1 MQRKEEREKRDRGE
15 KHSAT
20 LSGAL
25 IRPYLT
31 KQQASGGAQI
41 HHVLRRGGGSGSAV
55 ISARRL
61 QPSALPLRPGLIST
75 ACLSPKT
82 ANNIA
87 AAVVEA
93 AEWNSFKSRAPLDT
107 FSWCSA
113 WTAVRP
119 APWQGQRKNGFSLY
133 LQLCD
138 LSVHT
143 GAETIGR
150 ERRTICRNEQLQQE
164 LEQAQTLA
172 QEQGVVDSHA
182 TGRQAGHAAKPRRRE
197 VSLSC

>member
-1 MQRKEEREKRDRGE
+1 MLHLAVRRSVVCCGVGAALALQSNLRGD
-15 KHSAT
+15 SNPL
-20 LSGAL
+20 LS
-25 IRPYLT
+25 RCD
-31 KQQASGGAQI
+31 
-41 HHVLRRGGGSGSAV
+41 
-55 ISARRL
+55 
-61 QPSALPLRPGLIST
+61 PGLIST